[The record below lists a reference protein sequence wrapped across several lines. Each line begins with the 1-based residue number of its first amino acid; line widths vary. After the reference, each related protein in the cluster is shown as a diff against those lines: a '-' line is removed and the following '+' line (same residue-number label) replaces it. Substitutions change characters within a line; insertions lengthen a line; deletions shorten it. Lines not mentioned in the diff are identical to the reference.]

1 MRDFC
6 DALVSD
12 DRAAL
17 RAAIDPF
24 LAALGADEPIKA
36 RMAKVVAWVKAHP
49 CVESAELNPDLLD
62 REPPVQE
69 IEVTLRDAAAPGTR
83 RTLGIVRD
91 PSRLRFDYR

>member
-6 DALVSD
+6 DALVSN

-24 LAALGADEPIKA
+24 LATLGADEPIKA
-36 RMAKVVAWVKAHP
+36 RMAKVVAWVLEHP
-49 CVESAELNPDLLD
+49 CVKAAELSPDLLD

-69 IEVTLRDAAAPGTR
+69 IAVTLRAASPPL

-91 PSRLRFDYR
+91 PRGLRFDHR